1 MRIIERGSTPP
12 IAAIDFCPPMDQ
24 EPNNVEM
31 SLRCRDVKGGPPI
44 AVFVCV
50 IAQKVMS
57 STGSEVLVSLP
68 AFDRKDAQTSE
79 HTCTAILTSPES

>member
-1 MRIIERGSTPP
+1 MRIVERGSTPP
-12 IAAIDFCPPMDQ
+12 IAAIDFGPPMDQ

-44 AVFVCV
+44 AVFVCA
-50 IAQKVMS
+50 IAQKAMS
-57 STGSEVLVSLP
+57 SSEVLVSLP

-79 HTCTAILTSPES
+79 HTCKAILTSPES

>member
-12 IAAIDFCPPMDQ
+12 IAAIDFGPPMDQ

-31 SLRCRDVKGGPPI
+31 SLRCCDVKGGPPI
-44 AVFVCV
+44 AVFVCA